1 MLTQAPKGTKDIY
14 GLDMER
20 WHAVEETIR
29 RVCAAF
35 GITEIRTPVFEHTEL
50 FTRSVGESTDV
61 VQKEMYTFED
71 KGGRSITLRP
81 EGTAGAARAFIE
93 HGLFNDPAPVRLYY
107 TEPMFRY
114 EKMQAGRQRQFHQF
128 GVELFGGYGAAMD
141 AEAIAVAAAVL
152 EAVGV
157 KNVTLHINS
166 LGGKE
171 CRANYNAALREYI
184 GKHRDELCPLC
195 RERAEKNPLRVLD
208 CKEEKCHAVMAGAPS
223 VLDSLGTECRAH
235 FEELQERLTVM
246 GIPFVVDPGIVRG
259 LDYYTRTVFEFVST
273 SLGAQSTV
281 CGGGRYDGLIEECG
295 GPATGA
301 VGFGMGLER
310 LLLTLA
316 AQGDDKP
323 MAPKRHIYIGSIGKV
338 GSIKAQG
345 ITLALRKQGLW
356 ADCDTIGRSVKAQ
369 MKYANKLGVR
379 FTMILGDDEL
389 ANGQGVLKNMETG
402 ETRTVPLAD
411 LAEALKEEGCVA
423 WN

>member
-14 GLDMER
+14 GAEMER
-20 WHAVEETIR
+20 WHAVEGTLR
-29 RVCAAF
+29 RACAAF
-35 GITEIRTPVFEHTEL
+35 GISEIRTPVFEHTEL

-81 EGTAGAARAFIE
+81 EGTAGAARAYIE
-93 HGLFNDPAPVRLYY
+93 HGLFNEAGPQRLYY
-107 TEPMFRY
+107 IGPMFRY

-128 GVELFGGYGAAMD
+128 GVEMFGGYSAAMD
-141 AEAIAVAAAVL
+141 AEVIAVAHTVL
-152 EAVGV
+152 EQVGV

-166 LGGKE
+166 LGGKA
-171 CRANYNAALREYI
+171 CRAKYNAALREYI
-184 GKHRDELCPLC
+184 AAHQDGLCPLC
-195 RERAEKNPLRVLD
+195 RERAGKNPLRVLD
-208 CKEEKCHAVMAGAPS
+208 CKEEKCRAIMAGAPS
-223 VLDSLGTECRAH
+223 VLDSLGPECRAH
-235 FEELQERLTVM
+235 FDELQERLTAM
-246 GIPFVVDPGIVRG
+246 GIDFVVDPGIVRG
-259 LDYYTRTVFEFVST
+259 LDYYTRTVFEFVSHA
-273 SLGAQSTV
+273 LGAQSTV

-316 AQGDDKP
+316 AQGDDKAALP
-323 MAPKRHIYIGSIGKV
+323 QRHLYIGSMGKA
-338 GSIKAQG
+338 GSVKAQG
-345 ITLALRKQGLW
+345 ITLALRKQGFL

-379 FTMILGDDEL
+379 FTLVLGDDEL
-389 ANGQGVLKNMETG
+389 AKGQGLLKNMETG
-402 ETRTVPLAD
+402 ETRAVALDELAN
-411 LAEALKEEGCVA
+411 ALKEEGCLE